1 MISFSTASLF
11 FAVLIVVAPLLL
23 RYRSRFRGIIFL
35 VMNVSVMVLTCR
47 SFLQLL
53 VTAAW
58 VLVPY
63 FVLRFFGRWKWC
75 KPVLVAALVVAF
87 VYLAKYGFVFRLLH
101 LADVL
106 PFQILGLSYCLF
118 REIDYTMRYE
128 ILKEE
133 GYSLT
138 LLDYCNYVLNF
149 YTIMAGP
156 ILRYQE
162 FADDFYGKN
171 AENAASGET
180 GYIPM
185 TKGQLFTDLN
195 RVVNGYLK
203 VYVVS
208 AILDHY
214 AKGWFAGITEHSSL
228 LKTIGAFCIFAFL
241 NCWFIYFNFSGYCDI
256 VIGAASLSGMKIAEN
271 FNKPYFAT
279 SVVEFWNRHHIT
291 LSQWIRDYIFT
302 PVYMWLLSGPF
313 HSKAADRKKAKNITL
328 AAQTIALF
336 VTFFVAGIWHG
347 TTLDYVCYGFFQG
360 LGIAVA
366 TIWKAKRKSIL
377 GKQKNAAYEANP
389 AVIWISRA
397 VTWGYICLTFTFTG
411 YPVLSLFVK

>member
-1 MISFSTASLF
+1 MISFSTGSLY
-11 FAVLIVVAPLLL
+11 FACLIVIAPLLL
-23 RYRSRFRGIIFL
+23 RYRSRFRAFIFL
-35 VMNVSVMVLTCR
+35 ALNVSVMIFTCR
-47 SFLQLL
+47 SLLQFA

-63 FVLRFFGRWKWC
+63 FMLRFFGGQKWC
-75 KPVLVAALVVAF
+75 KPVLITALIVAF

-101 LADVL
+101 LSEIL

-133 GYSLT
+133 GYPLSLT
-138 LLDYCNYVLNF
+138 DYCNYVLNF

-156 ILRYQE
+156 ILRYQA
-162 FADDFYGKN
+162 FFDDFYG
-171 AENAASGET
+171 EEGT
-180 GYIPM
+180 GYIPL
-185 TKGQLFTDLN
+185 TKAQLFSDVN

-214 AKGWFAGITEHSSL
+214 ARGWFEGLGSHSDT
-228 LKTIGAFCIFAFL
+228 LKTVGAFCIFAFL

-271 FNKPYFAT
+271 FNRPYFAT

-302 PVYMWLLSGPF
+302 PVYMWLLSAPL
-313 HSKAADRKKAKNITL
+313 KKKVL

-347 TTLDYVCYGFFQG
+347 TTIDYVMYGFFQG

-366 TIWKAKRKSIL
+366 TLWKAWRKKHF
-377 GKQKNAAYEANP
+377 GKQRNKAYESNR
-389 AVIWISRA
+389 AVIWLMRC

-411 YPVLSLFVK
+411 YPVMSLFVK